1 MSAEFGRSMSLFT
14 IHGQD
19 KLTHSEIVRG
29 CSGWNDKWLVEIFV
43 TYRHTFPVVIPT
55 KRVMQRHMF
64 LSLPFF
70 LWGWVG
76 VHIIT
81 SRPVIGHVVTS
92 QLVLAYIKRSVVQ
105 TKFMFAHNRCQEP
118 TLMTKNLSHWSKR
131 SMQSIW
137 LGRLAKVSEKPTVVG
152 VVAVS
157 GMPWECQLF
166 FFLILSQKRAPN
178 KSKGWAFGG
187 LKFTLLVKR
196 DVICLLLMPFAWF
209 RTIVFWNSD
218 KFQLQSSCRRMRRID
233 ENWNNKFAP
242 LSSITKSWCRIREMS
257 TISFFRWRFHIALSN
272 PYIVFYRQPVKY
284 GYWTHFARNVSS
296 QGIKGS
302 RERT

>member
-43 TYRHTFPVVIPT
+43 TYRYTFPVVIPT

-131 SMQSIW
+131 SKASDW
-137 LGRLAKVSEKPTVVG
+137 VDLRRWVKSLRWVG
-152 VVAVS
+152 MVAVS

-166 FFLILSQKRAPN
+166 FFLILSLKRAPN

-209 RTIVFWNSD
+209 RTIVFGNSD
-218 KFQLQSSCRRMRRID
+218 KFQLQSSCRRKRRID
-233 ENWNNKFAP
+233 ENWNNKFVS
-242 LSSITKSWCRIREMS
+242 LFSIIKNT
-257 TISFFRWRFHIALSN
+257 ALSRD
-272 PYIVFYRQPVKY
+272 V
-284 GYWTHFARNVSS
+284 
-296 QGIKGS
+296 
-302 RERT
+302 E